1 MKPLLCDTFLKAPL
15 FKGFPYILT
24 HFAGCLYHII
34 LLPQGNGQ
42 LGSPQIEI
50 ARYQVQSN
58 RLPTWLVLSEK
69 EALFFDAGL
78 PMPGVVTVP
87 RPRSLVFGEMVPQEV
102 IPEEREILI
111 RYLNLSLHADFLHGD
126 GPAFYV
132 GDLTKGGRPASAAE
146 IDQFSGRQPNG
157 VPKGL
162 RPCAICQGWHGR
174 CLDTTTPYLLVSV
187 HCRCQNNNRCARCGQ
202 LLYGLKLNANYFSE
216 PDGGIWHVP
225 GFCATKHQ
233 CPQAVEY
240 WATQRFISLKTAR
253 CVQ

>member
-1 MKPLLCDTFLKAPL
+1 MKPFPHQTSSEAPL
-15 FKGFPYILT
+15 FKGFPYLLT
-24 HFAGCLYHII
+24 HLAGCLYHVI
-34 LLPQGNGQ
+34 LLPQANGQ
-42 LGSPQIEI
+42 LRPHQIET
-50 ARYQVQSN
+50 ARYQAQTN

-78 PMPGVVTVP
+78 CIPVAVTVP
-87 RPRSLVFGEMVPQEV
+87 RPRSIVFGKLVSQEV
-102 IPEEREILI
+102 IPGEREIII
-111 RYLNLSLHADFLHGD
+111 RYLTLSLHADFLHSD
-126 GPAFYV
+126 GPALYV

-146 IDQFSGRQPNG
+146 MDQFSDRQPNG

-162 RPCAICQGWHGR
+162 RQCAICQGWYGI
-174 CLDTTTPYLLVSV
+174 CLDTTMPRLLVSV

-216 PDGGIWHVP
+216 SDGGIWHVP
-225 GFCATKHQ
+225 GFAAIKHR
-233 CPQAVEY
+233 CPLAVES